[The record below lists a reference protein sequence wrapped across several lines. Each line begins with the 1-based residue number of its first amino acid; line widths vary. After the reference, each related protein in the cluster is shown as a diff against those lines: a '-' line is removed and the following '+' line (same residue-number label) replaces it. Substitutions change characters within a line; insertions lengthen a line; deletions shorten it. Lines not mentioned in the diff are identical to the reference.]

1 MCGRRQRN
9 LQERKR
15 NFVYSANLAL
25 HDRLGCDSVQ
35 ITIVRLFWRT
45 AGWLVCALGMVL
57 GATFAA
63 GVLITDGEWWA
74 VPISFFCCT
83 LAGGALGSTWLNHF
97 PNLTISREGILAKRF
112 LRTGFYRWQDFIQ
125 AGVIWSHN
133 RGLYFHEIVLLLP
146 GGSKR
151 KKYDS
156 LFFLRNI
163 FHVLY
168 LPYRDDVLTYV
179 LQEYG
184 KLDFCF
190 LNGSE
195 TEDYYTIEEQKE

>member
-9 LQERKR
+9 LQKRKR

-35 ITIVRLFWRT
+35 ITIVRRFWRT
-45 AGWLVCALGMVL
+45 AGWLACALGMVL

-63 GVLITDGEWWA
+63 GVLVTGGERWA
-74 VPISFFCCT
+74 VPIPFFCCA
-83 LAGGALGSTWLNHF
+83 LAGGTLGITWLNHF
-97 PNLTISREGILAKRF
+97 PNLTISREGVSAKRF

-125 AGVIWSHN
+125 AGVTWSHN

-151 KKYDS
+151 K
-156 LFFLRNI
+156 N
-163 FHVLY
+163 
-168 LPYRDDVLTYV
+168 
-179 LQEYG
+179 
-184 KLDFCF
+184 
-190 LNGSE
+190 
-195 TEDYYTIEEQKE
+195 TIVCSS